1 MTTYI
6 EVLDELKSMGSE
18 QTCKTYRKHGIQNEM
33 YGVSYANLKALNK
46 KIKRDHQM
54 ALNLWESGNHDARV
68 LATMI
73 ADPKSADD
81 AMLESWVND
90 MGNYTITDAVSG
102 YVAKTPLAREKMEAW
117 VHSDDEWIGT
127 AGWNILGQLAM
138 NDSSLPDSYFES
150 YLDII
155 QRDIHTRKNRVR
167 YAMNGALIAIGMR
180 NDLLEARAMEVAKAI
195 GMVEVDHGETNCKT
209 PFAPEYI
216 QKARARKK

>member
-1 MTTYI
+1 MATYT

-18 QTCKTYRKHGIQNEM
+18 QTCKTYRKHGIQTEM

-54 ALNLWESGNHDARV
+54 ALKLWESGNHDARV

-81 AMLESWVND
+81 AMLESWVRD

-117 VHSDDEWIGT
+117 VQSDDEWIGT

-138 NDSSLPDSYFES
+138 NDSSLPDSYFEG

-167 YAMNGALIAIGMR
+167 YAMNGALIAIGLR
-180 NDLLEARAMEVAKAI
+180 NDRLEARALEAAKVI